1 MLRFMKREI
10 KELWLGDE
18 FKPAKANIKRTKLKG
33 GSSNPIVFHDYDSY
47 IAKFQKN
54 NKTTDDTYTPKDIYE
69 AVLNYVRSI
78 YPMEGKEV
86 LRPFYPGGD
95 YEHAE
100 YPEDGV
106 VIDNPPFSMF
116 SKICKFYSEN
126 NIPFFIFGPGLTI
139 FSCLK
144 YCSAVII
151 APQIEFSNGAKVKCN
166 FATNLIGDTLVAI
179 SQELSKA
186 IAACPSQNQKVNLP
200 KYRYP
205 QELLSVSDFQTMA
218 KGNLPFSVNRNE
230 AVIVRNLDN
239 HPKKGDLFGKHLLI
253 SGAAAVKAAAVK
265 AAAVKA
271 AEKKAAEKKAA
282 EKKAAEK
289 KAIPIE
295 LSDREKRIINN
306 LK

>member
-1 MLRFMKREI
+1 MKREI

-239 HPKKGDLFGKHLLI
+239 QPKKGDLFGKELLI

>member
-1 MLRFMKREI
+1 MKREI

-18 FKPAKANIKRTKLKG
+18 FKPAKATIKRRKIHNG
-33 GSSNPIVFHDYDSY
+33 GSKNPIVFHDYESY
-47 IAKFQKN
+47 VAKFQNKE
-54 NKTTDDTYTPKDIYE
+54 KTTDDTYTPKDIYE
-69 AVLNYVRSI
+69 AVLDYVRSI

-116 SKICKFYSEN
+116 TKICKFYSEN
-126 NIPFFIFGPGLTI
+126 EIPFFIFGPGLTI

-151 APQIEFSNGAKVKCN
+151 APNIKFSNGAIARCN
-166 FATNLIGDTLVAI
+166 FATNLLGDVLVTI
-179 SQELSKA
+179 SPGLSEA

-200 KYRYP
+200 KFRYP
-205 QELLSVSDFQTMA
+205 QELLSVSDLQTMA

-230 AVIVRNLDN
+230 AVIVKNLDK
-239 HPKKGDLFGKHLLI
+239 HPKGGLFGAHLLI
-253 SGAAAVKAAAVK
+253 SEAAAVKAAAVK
-265 AAAVKA
+265 
-271 AEKKAAEKKAA
+271 E
-282 EKKAAEK
+282 
-289 KAIPIE
+289 IPIP
-295 LSDREKRIINN
+295 LSEREKRIINN
-306 LK
+306 LNVFNQKIKRFSEE

>member
-1 MLRFMKREI
+1 MKREI
-10 KELWLGDE
+10 EELWLGDE
-18 FKPAKANIKRTKLKG
+18 FKPAKATIKRGKIFNG
-33 GSSNPIVFHDYDSY
+33 GSKNPIVFHDYESY
-47 IAKFQKN
+47 VAKFQNKE
-54 NKTTDDTYTPKDIYE
+54 KTTDDTYTPKDIYA
-69 AVLNYVRSI
+69 AVLDYVRSI

-95 YEHAE
+95 YERAE

-116 SKICKFYSEN
+116 TKICKFYSEN
-126 NIPFFIFGPGLTI
+126 EIPFFIFGPGLTI

-166 FATNLIGDTLVAI
+166 FATNLLGDVLVTI
-179 SQELSKA
+179 SPGLSEA

-205 QELLSVSDFQTMA
+205 KELLSVSDLQTMA
-218 KGNLPFSVNRNE
+218 KGNLSFSINRDE
-230 AVIVRNLDN
+230 AVLIRNLDN
-239 HPKKGDLFGKHLLI
+239 HPKKGGLFGVHLLI
-253 SGAAAVKAAAVK
+253 SES
-265 AAAVKA
+265 AAVKA
-271 AEKKAAEKKAA
+271 AEKKA
-282 EKKAAEK
+282 
-289 KAIPIE
+289 IPIP

-306 LK
+306 LNI